1 MKWLFFIFIFLVF
14 IFWGHKNSFAQNN
27 NQISKIE
34 VEGNVNIEKEEIVE
48 ALKAYIGEEIDR
60 KKLQKGIASL
70 YELGFFEDVKM
81 RVVETEEGIAIITTV
96 QEKPQLKNLR
106 FIGNRFVSPRLIQ
119 RVLMLEPQEKKFVD
133 RKLLDNCTD
142 RILRLYRDS
151 GYYFARAYPRA
162 EIDEKTNEASVT
174 YMIEEGRRVRVKQI
188 EVLGNNHFL
197 SEEILKLMF
206 IKAGGFFSN
215 DIFSDG
221 ELLRDIRK
229 ISSLYHNDGYI
240 KAKVSHSLF
249 FDEKN
254 EYVAILLMIDE
265 GIRYN
270 VGKIYVRGNVA
281 LDRTKFEELFLLKEG
296 EVFNQDKLLKGI
308 NNLNSFYSKGGF
320 LLSRIEYT
328 LTYHDN
334 ELKADVEVKITENN
348 PYTINKII
356 VKGNQKTKE
365 QIIRRLLLVREQEIF
380 DGYKIFL
387 TQRRLQELGYFK
399 KVSILTQPTEFA
411 DKRDLLI
418 DLEEGGTNM
427 FEAGLKYSTTYDL
440 GFYTKFDE
448 KNLFG
453 RAQRLT
459 LKSQL
464 GGKKENVT
472 LSFIEPYLF
481 DRDLRLKTDLYGAEL
496 DIPRR
501 YFRERRVGGDI
512 MLTKPLFGYT
522 FGNFS
527 YRFEEVKVFDVR
539 PEVGDYI
546 LPGKTNLASVTGAL
560 VRDTRD
566 SYFYPLRGSLNSIDL
581 ETSGGFL
588 GSDYNFIKSTGESN
602 YYFNLLGQT
611 VFLVR
616 LRLGT
621 VSGFDEKKVP
631 LFERF
636 YLGGASTIRGY
647 EEGEI
652 APRFGGKVMGMINFE
667 YRIPLTKNKTF
678 INSLFYDAGNSWETI
693 GDLDKGDLKQGL
705 GTSLTY
711 NSRFGRVGLTYGY
724 GIDKHKDEIYINI
737 GNNF

>member
-1 MKWLFFIFIFLVF
+1 MKWLFFISIFLVF
-14 IFWGHKNSFAQNN
+14 VSYGHKNSLAQNN
-27 NQISKIE
+27 GQVSKIE
-34 VEGNVNIEKEEIVE
+34 VDGNVNIEKEEVVKT
-48 ALKAYIGEEIDR
+48 LKTYIGEEIDR

-81 RVVETEEGIAIITTV
+81 RAVETDEGIAIITTV
-96 QEKPQLKNLR
+96 QEKPELKNLR
-106 FIGNRFVSPRLIQ
+106 FRGNKFVSPRLIQ
-119 RVLMLEPQEKKFVD
+119 RVLMLQPQERKFVD

-174 YMIEEGRRVRVKQI
+174 YMIEEGKRIKVKRI
-188 EVLGNNHFL
+188 MVAGNKRFA
-197 SEEILKLMF
+197 SGEILKSMST
-206 IKAGGFFSN
+206 KAGGFFSN
-215 DIFSDG
+215 DIFSDE
-221 ELLRDIRK
+221 ELSADIKK
-229 ISSLYHNDGYI
+229 ISSLYHSDGYI

-254 EYVAILLMIDE
+254 EHVAILIVIDE
-265 GIRYN
+265 GIRYS
-270 VGKIYVRGNVA
+270 VGKISARGNTA
-281 LDRTKFEELFLLKEG
+281 LEGAKFEELFLLKEG
-296 EVFNQDKLLKGI
+296 EVFNHDKLLKGI
-308 NNLNSFYSKGGF
+308 NNLNSFYSRNGF
-320 LLSRIEYT
+320 LLSRIEYA

-334 ELKADVEVKITENN
+334 ELKADVEVKIIENN
-348 PYTINKII
+348 PYTINRII

-365 QIIRRLLLVREQEIF
+365 RIIKRFLLVREQEIF

-399 KVSILTQPTEFA
+399 KVSILTQQTKFP

-427 FEAGLKYSTTYDL
+427 FEAGLKYSTAYDL
-440 GFYTKFDE
+440 GFYARFDE

-459 LKSQL
+459 LKSQV

-481 DRDLRLKTDLYGAEL
+481 ERDLRLKTDLYGTEL
-496 DIPRR
+496 NIPRR
-501 YFRERRVGGDI
+501 YFKERRAGGDI
-512 MLTKPLFGYT
+512 IFTKPLFGYT
-522 FGNFS
+522 FGNLS
-527 YRFEEVKVFDVR
+527 YRFEEVKVFDVGT
-539 PEVGDYI
+539 EVSDYI

-566 SYFYPLRGSLNSIDL
+566 SYFYPLRGSLNSVDF
-581 ETSGGFL
+581 ETSGDFL
-588 GSDYNFIKSTGESN
+588 GSDYNFIKSAGESN

-616 LRLGT
+616 LRLGI
-621 VSGFDEKKVP
+621 VSGFNEKKVP

-636 YLGGASTIRGY
+636 YLGGANTIRGY

-652 APRFGGKVMGMINFE
+652 APRFGGKAMGIVNLE

-678 INSLFYDAGNSWETI
+678 INSLFYDAGNSWEAI
-693 GDLDKGDLKQGL
+693 RDLDIGDLKQGL
-705 GTSLTY
+705 GTALTY

-724 GIDKHKDEIYINI
+724 GIDKHKDEIYVNI